1 MVARQDVD
9 SSSAILTV
17 TISQAEIKPRLEAE
31 LKKLRQ
37 KAQIKGFRQGQAPVS
52 YLKKI
57 YGASL
62 FSDALNDMLYK
73 ELTSYLKT
81 SGLQVLGQPLPSEDQ
96 EKFSFKIDNL
106 EPEYRVN
113 YETGFVPAFE
123 ISGMSANDV
132 YERLAV
138 SNLEELAEE
147 DLANARKRLAKR
159 TLSENDVQENDILR
173 IAAREL
179 DGDVLKE
186 GGYETT
192 ITLSMKDV
200 ADEALKTQLLFAK
213 KGDTLRFNARTLENL
228 AEDRMYRKYI
238 LGLADD
244 DAREVGEMFE
254 GVIEEVS
261 RMEDAELDE
270 EFFSGYFGPDNE
282 VNTKEE
288 AIELIKKS
296 IQRYYEARGNAMLT
310 RDMQER
316 MIAETH
322 IDLPERFL
330 KRWMKASNEG
340 DTTDEQIEDSFPA
353 FAENLRWSLISEK
366 LKDRFGIEASDEDVY
381 DYYYSQ
387 VRGYFQMELPEDFIH
402 NTVERLMKEAKDLD
416 KVRQEIETQKIF
428 VAARTQITIVDKPIP
443 SQEFHAIFDSINK
456 KTKQEEAA
464 PEIEEVV
471 EEQVG

>member
-1 MVARQDVD
+1 
-9 SSSAILTV
+9 
-17 TISQAEIKPRLEAE
+17 
-31 LKKLRQ
+31 
-37 KAQIKGFRQGQAPVS
+37 
-52 YLKKI
+52 
-57 YGASL
+57 
-62 FSDALNDMLYK
+62 
-73 ELTSYLKT
+73 
-81 SGLQVLGQPLPSEDQ
+81 
-96 EKFSFKIDNL
+96 
-106 EPEYRVN
+106 
-113 YETGFVPAFE
+113 
-123 ISGMSANDV
+123 
-132 YERLAV
+132 
-138 SNLEELAEE
+138 LEELAEE
-147 DLANARKRLAKR
+147 DLANAHKRLAKR

-381 DYYYSQ
+381 DYYYGQ